1 MSIEITPLTDDEEW
15 NDHVRAARSG
25 TPFHL
30 AEALDIFETY
40 ANADCHRLVGYKGN
54 EVVGL
59 FPVFTRRMGPVTA
72 AFSPPPNLK
81 IQYLGPLFRNVQKL
95 KRRRRELRT
104 SRFIDAAVEWLDE
117 RHDPVFTHVR
127 TTPGYADVRPF
138 IWKEYDVVPR
148 YTYIVDLDQDSD
160 DLLQSFSSD
169 ARRNITGDHEVDYT
183 IAVGGREAIREIVDQ
198 VTIRHEEQ
206 GEPFPVGA
214 AFVTDLYESLPDGV
228 IQPYYCEADGEFIG
242 GKILVQ
248 LDGRSTSWIGGA
260 KTGHDLPVNDL
271 LEWRFLTDGIAR
283 GSTAYDLAGA
293 NDRRLSRYKAKYA
306 PELTPYFRLENGS
319 WGARRAASLYKR
331 VRG

>member
-1 MSIEITPLTDDEEW
+1 MSIEITPLTDDEDW
-15 NDHVRAARSG
+15 NDHVRAARSDM
-25 TPFHL
+25 PFHL
-30 AEALDIFETY
+30 AESLDIFESY
-40 ANADCHRLVGYKGN
+40 ADADCHRLVGYKGN

-59 FPVFTRRMGPVTA
+59 FPVFTRQVGPVTA

-81 IQYLGPLFRNVQKL
+81 IQYLGPVFCNVQKL

-117 RHDPVFTHVR
+117 THDPVFTHVR

-148 YTYIVDLDQDSD
+148 YTYIVDLDRDPD

-183 IAVGGREAIREIVDQ
+183 IAVGGRETIRKIVDQ
-198 VTIRHEEQ
+198 VTVRHEEQ
-206 GEPFPVGA
+206 GEPFPIGA
-214 AFVTDLYESLPDGV
+214 AFVTDLYESLPEDV
-228 IQPYYCEADGEFIG
+228 IQPYYCEVDGEFIG
-242 GKILVQ
+242 GKISVEF
-248 LDGRSTSWIGGA
+248 DGRSTSWLGGA
-260 KTGHDLPVNDL
+260 KTSHDLPVNDL
-271 LEWRFLTDGIAR
+271 LEWRFLTDGMER
-283 GSTAYDLAGA
+283 GATSYDLAGA

-331 VRG
+331 VR